1 MIRYVI
7 QRLLQALPVLFLASI
22 PVFLILHLAPGDP
35 AMLLAGEDATDAE
48 VEYVREY
55 LGLNK
60 SLIAQYG
67 SWLGRLLQGDFG
79 ISYFMSG
86 VKVEQLIL
94 QRIPATVELTVT
106 AIILALLISIPM
118 GILAALRRGKFL
130 DNIVMGFSTVSIAVP
145 NFWLGIILLLIF
157 ALWLDWLPAGG
168 RQVTFLADPVL
179 GLKHLILPAFS
190 LALYTAAILVR
201 FIRASMLEVLHQDYI
216 RTAYSKG
223 LPFRKI
229 LYKHALRN
237 ALIPAV
243 TVLGVQLGR
252 LLTGAI
258 VVELV
263 FSWPGLGQLILG
275 AITGRDYLLVQGA
288 IMIFVVII
296 VTTNLVTDLIYGLL
310 DPRISVSNKP

>member
-35 AMLLAGEDATDAE
+35 AILLAGEDATDAE

-60 SLIAQYG
+60 SLITQYG

-94 QRIPATVELTVT
+94 QRIPATVELTVA
-106 AIILALLISIPM
+106 AIILALLISIPL
-118 GILAALRRGKFL
+118 GILAALKRGKFL
-130 DNIVMGFSTVSIAVP
+130 DNIIMGFSTVSIAVP
-145 NFWLGIILLLIF
+145 NFWLGIILLLFF

-168 RQVTFLADPVL
+168 RQVTFLTNPAV

-223 LPFRKI
+223 LAFRKI

-263 FSWPGLGQLILG
+263 FSWPGLGQLVLG

-296 VTTNLVTDLIYGLL
+296 VTTNLITDLIYGLL
-310 DPRISVSNKP
+310 DPRISVSSRS

>member
-94 QRIPATVELTVT
+94 N
-106 AIILALLISIPM
+106 
-118 GILAALRRGKFL
+118 
-130 DNIVMGFSTVSIAVP
+130 D
-145 NFWLGIILLLIF
+145 
-157 ALWLDWLPAGG
+157 
-168 RQVTFLADPVL
+168 RQ
-179 GLKHLILPAFS
+179 
-190 LALYTAAILVR
+190 
-201 FIRASMLEVLHQDYI
+201 
-216 RTAYSKG
+216 
-223 LPFRKI
+223 
-229 LYKHALRN
+229 
-237 ALIPAV
+237 
-243 TVLGVQLGR
+243 
-252 LLTGAI
+252 
-258 VVELV
+258 
-263 FSWPGLGQLILG
+263 
-275 AITGRDYLLVQGA
+275 
-288 IMIFVVII
+288 
-296 VTTNLVTDLIYGLL
+296 
-310 DPRISVSNKP
+310 